1 MAEYIDKQAFND
13 AIREAIRKYPSTFY
27 NGLETSRRI
36 AHDMD
41 AADVQPVRHG
51 RWKPYDLTYG
61 RSIYYCTACNH
72 SAEVP
77 TVLDAPI
84 FNYCPN
90 CGAKM
95 DGGENNI
102 N

>member
-13 AIREAIRKYPSTFY
+13 AIREAVRKCPNSFY
-27 NGLETSRRI
+27 NGLEVARQI

-41 AADVQPVRHG
+41 AADVFPVRHG
-51 RWKPYDLTYG
+51 RWVKTIG
-61 RSIYYCTACNH
+61 ENGVTSACHCNLCGF
-72 SAEVP
+72 EDNRY
-77 TVLDAPI
+77 LL

-95 DGGENNI
+95 DGEA
-102 N
+102 